1 MNSHSLP
8 VAFLVV
14 TITSATFFTLAAF
27 AGSSLVRGTAIKVLL
42 TQDGQ
47 GNLQMPDKLT
57 PSYWWKSAKEV
68 RTLAEQMFDPRVRD
82 TLLRSAQDYEMLA
95 KRAEERWTYLE
106 QQQAILNTV
115 HLWWERISQRFRPRL
130 NGSSSLGVRVRPT
143 S

>member
-1 MNSHSLP
+1 
-8 VAFLVV
+8 V

-106 QQQAILNTV
+106 QQQAILNKTAP
-115 HLWWERISQRFRPRL
+115 LRDLKPAERSSPANNTHRPLTRL
-130 NGSSSLGVRVRPT
+130 HQAVRE
-143 S
+143 

>member
-1 MNSHSLP
+1 
-8 VAFLVV
+8 
-14 TITSATFFTLAAF
+14 
-27 AGSSLVRGTAIKVLL
+27 
-42 TQDGQ
+42 
-47 GNLQMPDKLT
+47 MPDKLT